1 MPAYRSTTGDDVPRT
16 DAPDTTG
23 GCRIGLPTTFDAAGA
38 ALLEQHRAELS
49 SGAATGP
56 RLAAF
61 AGDDALAWVGLRPFE
76 PGEILGAVLEVLALL
91 LPLRADRIALSLPG
105 RAWPHPAESAA
116 AADPRRGVAAAAAHG
131 DDLVGPGQR
140 VIGLVVADAH
150 GRPCETRTWLHPVLA
165 TEGGLAYAPPLRSV
179 DVDAATIAA
188 LELLLERRHELT
200 PTLEQAPF
208 ELAAQFAR
216 LLLLGHELVLAPDA
230 AETLL
235 AASTGRPPAGVP

>member
-1 MPAYRSTTGDDVPRT
+1 MPGTDVPGT
-16 DAPDTTG
+16 DVPDTTG
-23 GCRIGLPTTFDAAGA
+23 GCRIALPTTFDAAGA

-116 AADPRRGVAAAAAHG
+116 VADPQQGVAAAAAHG
-131 DDLVGPGQR
+131 DDIVGPGQR

-150 GRPCETRTWLHPVLA
+150 DRACETRTWLHPVLA
-165 TEGGLAYAPPLRSV
+165 AEGGVVYGPPLPAV
-179 DVDAATIAA
+179 DVDAATITA

-200 PTLEQAPF
+200 PTLERAPF

-216 LLLLGHELVLAPDA
+216 LLLLGHELVLAPDPA
-230 AETLL
+230 AELL
-235 AASTGRPPAGVP
+235 AASAGRPAAAVP